1 MGRRWV
7 LLVTILA
14 ITGCQ
19 GSGSSGTA
27 TDPFFGRT
35 RVEPP
40 RTGAVAGRFPG
51 GSNPSQTAVP
61 GTMGGSITGSQAVPQ
76 PVGGQSNSA
85 NPRGQS
91 PPTQSNWNPSQP
103 KVNPV
108 PAAIPPQTSSIYGPP
123 GGFSFPS
130 EGGTSNAASS
140 PLAGPGDRLSIPV
153 AARTAGISSSALGGA
168 RDDIPSGAKAAN
180 PMGAGG
186 GGAAGVGGG
195 IPSSTATGGA
205 GQGGMSPY
213 LDPTS
218 SATLAGR
225 ERIVRDIDRPE
236 STPSAAPR
244 YSPYPSGVGSAPNSA
259 SQPAP
264 ASDKPVN
271 IADLPEAQ

>member
-1 MGRRWV
+1 MRRRWV

-19 GSGSSGTA
+19 GSGSQGTA

-40 RTGAVAGRFPG
+40 RTGAVSGRFPG
-51 GSNPSQTAVP
+51 GANPSQTAAP
-61 GTMGGSITGSQAVPQ
+61 GTAGANVIGNQAVSQ
-76 PVGGQSNSA
+76 PIGGQSNPA

-130 EGGTSNAASS
+130 EGGTTNAASS
-140 PLAGPGDRLSIPV
+140 PLAGQGDRLSIPV
-153 AARTAGISSSALGGA
+153 AARTAGVSSSALGGA
-168 RDDIPSGAKAAN
+168 RDDMASGAKATN
-180 PMGAGG
+180 PMSAGG
-186 GGAAGVGGG
+186 GGPAEVVGGL
-195 IPSSTATGGA
+195 PSSIATSGS
-205 GQGGMSPY
+205 GQAGMSPY
-213 LDPTS
+213 LDPAS

-225 ERIVRDIDRPE
+225 ERIVRDLDRPE
-236 STPSAAPR
+236 SAPNAAPR
-244 YSPYPSGVGSAPNSA
+244 YAPYPSGIGATPNSA

-271 IADLPEAQ
+271 IADLPAAQ